1 MSPKVT
7 DGPDMTNLTAA
18 ERAKR
23 YRERKAEKKV
33 PASPRAARRAD
44 IEMLWTINCMCGNQR
59 CSLRTFY
66 RRRSTVLRFAQ
77 HAADESLISRLTV
90 SEIVSHMRNH
100 MLIAEWNDFLARAES
115 LGIPIEDKRHP
126 LDPDAIAA

>member
-7 DGPDMTNLTAA
+7 DGPGMTNLTAA
-18 ERAKR
+18 ERARR

-44 IEMLWTINCMCGNQR
+44 IEMLWTIKCMCGDR

-66 RRRSTVLRFAQ
+66 RQRSAVLRFAQ
-77 HAADESLISRLTV
+77 YAPDEILISRLTV

-100 MLIAEWNDFLARAES
+100 MLVAEWNDFLGHVRKLPNQLLRE
-115 LGIPIEDKRHP
+115 
-126 LDPDAIAA
+126 